1 MERATRQN
9 TAIREALAAAGRPL
23 SPAEVLDEARR
34 HVAALGLATVYRNLK
49 ALLDAGEIQVV
60 ALPGE
65 APRYEPARREH
76 HHHFRCDVC
85 QRVFDVHQCPGD
97 LAGQRHDLD
106 LAGVDQRLQVAI
118 DRGQAQ
124 RRDVAACLVQHL
136 RGRQGPP
143 GRDED
148 GADGGVLA
156 GGSFH
161 GGQAGRAG
169 CEAIL
174 ARPDIDNAISLATC
188 LPCC

>member
-1 MERATRQN
+1 MDTQYQQAWQNLSRRPQMERATRQN

-60 ALPGE
+60 TLPGE

-97 LAGQRHDLD
+97 LAG
-106 LAGVDQRLQVAI
+106 LA
-118 DRGQAQ
+118 
-124 RRDVAACLVQHL
+124 
-136 RGRQGPP
+136 PP
-143 GRDED
+143 GFSVARHEITLYGRCSDCQPP
-148 GADGGVLA
+148 ACVKKA
-156 GGSFH
+156 PAAVHAKAHPH
-161 GGQAGRAG
+161 GH
-169 CEAIL
+169 
-174 ARPDIDNAISLATC
+174 SH
-188 LPCC
+188 

>member
-97 LAGQRHDLD
+97 LAG
-106 LAGVDQRLQVAI
+106 LA
-118 DRGQAQ
+118 
-124 RRDVAACLVQHL
+124 
-136 RGRQGPP
+136 PP
-143 GRDED
+143 GFSVSRHEITLYGRCSDCQP
-148 GADGGVLA
+148 ATA
-156 GGSFH
+156 KRRAKKAPPAPAH
-161 GGQAGRAG
+161 GH
-169 CEAIL
+169 
-174 ARPDIDNAISLATC
+174 SH
-188 LPCC
+188 